1 MPNFRR
7 ESDETMATDPST
19 WNIVI
24 ADDDPDSIGV
34 AQYVLEFSGAR
45 VRTAACG
52 SVGLELIRQERPT
65 FLLLDIQMPRM
76 SGWDVLR
83 EIRQDDSLRS
93 LLVIA
98 LTAHA
103 MAGDRERILEAGFDG
118 YIPKPISPLT
128 LVSEVKAFMEAT
140 EVVVSNRPL
149 MQEASALA
157 EAVH

>member
-1 MPNFRR
+1 
-7 ESDETMATDPST
+7 MATDPST

-24 ADDDPDSIGV
+24 TDDDPDSIGV

-45 VRTAACG
+45 VRTAGCG
-52 SVGLELIRQERPT
+52 SACLELIRQERPT
-65 FLLLDIQMPRM
+65 LLLLDIQMPRM

-103 MAGDRERILEAGFDG
+103 MTGDRERILETGFDG
-118 YIPKPISPLT
+118 YISKPINPLAF
-128 LVSEVKAFMEAT
+128 VSEVKAFLEAT
-140 EVVVSNRPL
+140 EAAACDRPL
-149 MQEASALA
+149 MQTACVLA
-157 EAVH
+157 EAAR